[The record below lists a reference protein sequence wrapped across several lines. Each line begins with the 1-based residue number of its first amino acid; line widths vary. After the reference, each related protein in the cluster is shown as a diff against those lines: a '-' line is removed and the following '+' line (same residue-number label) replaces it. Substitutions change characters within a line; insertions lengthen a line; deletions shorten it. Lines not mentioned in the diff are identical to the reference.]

1 MKYKKEYDE
10 FVNKSKKNKIYDSKT
25 KKWKVAMPK
34 ESYVSKAV
42 RHFYADLKHAQ
53 SSSQEFKKAYNMVNR
68 AFQDFEKGKLEP
80 EHILEEP
87 PSKRY
92 RLSGAGPKLR
102 APEIRD
108 ELFQWFIGKQIF

>member
-1 MKYKKEYDE
+1 
-10 FVNKSKKNKIYDSKT
+10 
-25 KKWKVAMPK
+25 
-34 ESYVSKAV
+34 
-42 RHFYADLKHAQ
+42 
-53 SSSQEFKKAYNMVNR
+53 MVNR